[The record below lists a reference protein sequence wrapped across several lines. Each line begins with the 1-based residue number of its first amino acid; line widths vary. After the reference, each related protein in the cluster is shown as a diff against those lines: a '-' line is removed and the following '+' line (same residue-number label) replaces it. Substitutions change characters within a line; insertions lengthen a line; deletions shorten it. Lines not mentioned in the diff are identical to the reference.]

1 LAVVIISLEMEASVM
16 EAEKEVTEV
25 TVVTED
31 TEAAM
36 ATRPTPMPIRSTIT
50 ATESKIVIT

>member
-1 LAVVIISLEMEASVM
+1 MEASVM